1 MAPTYQFGGGWETG
15 HVAGAPN
22 FVPDTGASPS
32 AIETIQVHTGSY
44 ALLQNGGGT
53 PGNGYVDLTSLS
65 ASELWFGLWMTPHDT
80 QAQVERARVR
90 FLLSTGERHEV
101 RLQTDGAWDTYI
113 NGVKQE
119 NGTIMAGDVYQ
130 NLQIHLLINNV
141 GTFELKV
148 DGVVDTTFSG
158 DTQPGAA
165 ATIDRMEFYA
175 LNSDWIVDDYVVAT
189 VDYPGDVRFDAILP
203 TGDSSV
209 QWARSAG
216 ANNFETVDERPPSD
230 SCGDWV
236 GSGKSPVFVTQLA
249 RLRKDEAAAHQA
261 ELIMDD
267 GTESIGSPFDLTTSF
282 VYYNRM
288 LDNKPSGG
296 EWTETAV
303 DALIVGQRAQIV

>member
-1 MAPTYQFGGGWETG
+1 
-15 HVAGAPN
+15 
-22 FVPDTGASPS
+22 
-32 AIETIQVHTGSY
+32 
-44 ALLQNGGGT
+44 
-53 PGNGYVDLTSLS
+53 
-65 ASELWFGLWMTPHDT
+65 MTPHDT

-165 ATIDRMEFYA
+165 ATIDRMEF
-175 LNSDWIVDDYVVAT
+175 
-189 VDYPGDVRFDAILP
+189 GDVRFDAILP

-230 SCGDWV
+230 SDFNSETTDAQVDKYSCGDWV

-282 VYYNRM
+282 
-288 LDNKPSGG
+288 
-296 EWTETAV
+296 
-303 DALIVGQRAQIV
+303 